1 MKKLLALFLALI
13 LCFGCLLSCDENEES
28 SCESSSESSS
38 VEIPSESENLSSESS
53 SDIEPS
59 DTPKAPNETK
69 TQVKQ
74 TEKYYRQISSGYVRT
89 IVDYSGSQ
97 HNGNAFSDDIFDVN
111 KTSQFKIFSSHNEL
125 QAFSLLNHSEIE
137 SDLFEENRI
146 VAILRYYTDGSGS
159 AISEVGFYNATF
171 NGDNAKIE
179 LDLYHT
185 GGDSTEDIVDC
196 YELYFVV
203 LPIAEIGEEVTNGN
217 IAVNA
222 ERLINYDSNAYKIDV
237 VSEKTEAYYVENR
250 ESKEKIE
257 ILDGLGS
264 LPSYPFVAIHLEN
277 PIETDFVVNSF
288 KYENGE
294 MYLTVQIFDKQE
306 METFDFPTNLIVV
319 SLRPI
324 DLNTEI
330 SLPDNIPS
338 DCTVNITFEYVS

>member
-1 MKKLLALFLALI
+1 MKKLLALLLVLL
-13 LCFGCLLSCDENEES
+13 LCFSCLLSCDENEES
-28 SCESSSESSS
+28 SSESSSVEAPSESKSSSSESSS
-38 VEIPSESENLSSESS
+38 I
-53 SDIEPS
+53 IEPS

-111 KTSQFKIFSSHNEL
+111 KASQFKIFSSHNEL

-137 SDLFEENRI
+137 SDLFEKNRI

-203 LPIAEIGEEVTNGN
+203 LPIAEIGEAGANGS
-217 IAVNA
+217 IAINA
-222 ERLINYDSNAYKIDV
+222 ERLTQYNSNAYKIDATV
-237 VSEKTEAYYVENR
+237 EKAEAYYVENR
-250 ESKEKIE
+250 ESKKKIE
-257 ILDGLGS
+257 ILDGLS
-264 LPSYPFVAIHLEN
+264 WLPSYPFIAIHLEN
-277 PIETDFVVNSF
+277 PLETDFAVNSF

-294 MYLTVQIFDKQE
+294 IYLTVQIFGKKE
-306 METFDFPTNLIVV
+306 MEMFDFPTNLITV
-319 SLRPI
+319 SLQPI

-330 SLPDNIPS
+330 SLPDNISS
-338 DCTVNITFEYVS
+338 DCAINITLEYVS